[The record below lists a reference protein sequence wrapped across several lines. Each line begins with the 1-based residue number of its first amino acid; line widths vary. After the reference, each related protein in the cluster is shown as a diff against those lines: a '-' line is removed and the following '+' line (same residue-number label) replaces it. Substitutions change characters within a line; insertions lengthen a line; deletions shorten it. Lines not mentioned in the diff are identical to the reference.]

1 MSEPV
6 AQLLGDIGKG
16 DRASL
21 GRLFT
26 LVYDELRRHA
36 HRQLSQSFGVQT
48 LSTTVLV
55 HECYLKLMG
64 TATPC
69 WEDQRHF
76 FHAAAQAMRQ
86 IIVDQA
92 RRHMAEKRG
101 GGARPLAL
109 EDARVAVDGQAE
121 QLVALEAALERLA
134 AQNGRLAELVQ
145 LRFYAGLSVEDTARV
160 LQVSDRTIKRDWRVA
175 RAYLHA
181 ELGLSQD

>member
-1 MSEPV
+1 MTEPV
-6 AQLLGDIGKG
+6 VQLLDDIGKG
-16 DRASL
+16 DRESL

-36 HRQLSQSFGVQT
+36 HRQLAQSFGSQT

-55 HECYLKLMG
+55 HECYLKLVG
-64 TATPC
+64 TASPG

-92 RRHMAEKRG
+92 RRRLAEKRG
-101 GGARPLAL
+101 GGDRALAL
-109 EDARVAVDGQAE
+109 DDTRVAVDGQAE
-121 QLVALEAALERLA
+121 QLVALEAALEKLS
-134 AQNGRLAELVQ
+134 AQNPRLAELVQ

-160 LQVSDRTIKRDWRVA
+160 LQVSGRTIKRDWRVA
-175 RAYLHA
+175 RACLHA
-181 ELGLSQD
+181 ELGIAHD